1 MSIWDDEWEDY
12 EFDKYDFEVWLD
24 SINKSGDPKKDE
36 EAYNEWLDEE
46 CNGRQSVE
54 YTEWVITT
62 PKYSMIISNN

>member
-24 SINKSGDPKKDE
+24 SINKSGDPEKDE
-36 EAYNEWLDEE
+36 EAYNECL
-46 CNGRQSVE
+46 SVE
-54 YTEWVITT
+54 YPEWVITT